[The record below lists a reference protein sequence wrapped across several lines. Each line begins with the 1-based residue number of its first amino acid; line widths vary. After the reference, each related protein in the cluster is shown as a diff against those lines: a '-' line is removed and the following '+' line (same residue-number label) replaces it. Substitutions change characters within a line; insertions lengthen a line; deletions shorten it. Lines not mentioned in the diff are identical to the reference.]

1 MGRLRRFVPWLL
13 PGLLAFTG
21 GGGGSVGA
29 EGEPASLAVDAPE
42 APRMETLAAGQER
55 RYQLAAPEPG
65 RRYSVHLIPLAGD
78 PDLYVEGEEGMSP
91 AGRGLSS
98 IEGPLQP
105 DRVSFVVPQAPSP
118 KPVLVTVR
126 AVTESQYWLFV
137 TTTPWTVR
145 VTPDAPV
152 VCQVHLQPRYG
163 DRQTLVAGLTL
174 QNGTG
179 AWYEVTVSAREASLD
194 KGGPPPRF
202 VLGPSQVRTYP
213 AVAFGRESKVELHA
227 DRTTRLAQIY
237 LACDVACRLV
247 SGGTALRPEVADA
260 IGALPEQLAPLAACG
275 AAFQQ
280 RDWRGGGR
288 RLLRTL
294 REHPEVFTALQQVLA
309 KSGIDLKKEMLSL
322 RLLNAFGGL
331 SAGLLAATSAR
342 APGQETVTVA
352 GFEGF

>member
-1 MGRLRRFVPWLL
+1 
-13 PGLLAFTG
+13 
-21 GGGGSVGA
+21 
-29 EGEPASLAVDAPE
+29 VDAPG
-42 APRMETLAAGQER
+42 APTVETLAAGQER
-55 RYQLAAPEPG
+55 HYQLAAPEPG
-65 RRYSVHLIPLAGD
+65 TRYSVHLIPFSGD
-78 PDLYVEGEEGMSP
+78 PDLYVEGAEGMSP
-91 AGRGLSS
+91 TGGGLSS
-98 IEGPLQP
+98 TEGPLQP
-105 DRVSFVVPQAPSP
+105 DRVSFVAPQTPSP
-118 KPVLVTVR
+118 PPALVTVR
-126 AVTESQYWLFV
+126 AVTESRYWLFV

-163 DRQTLVAGLTL
+163 DRQTLVVGLTL

-179 AWYEVTVSAREASLD
+179 AWYEVAVSARDVNLD
-194 KGGPPPRF
+194 KGGLLQRF

-213 AVAFGRESKVELHA
+213 AVALGRESKVELHA

-260 IGALPEQLAPLAACG
+260 VGALPEQLAPLAACG
-275 AAFQQ
+275 AAFHR

-288 RLLRTL
+288 LLLQTL
-294 REHPEVFTALQQVLA
+294 REHPEVFTALRQVLA

-322 RLLNAFGGL
+322 RLLNAFSGL

-352 GFEGF
+352 GSDNPMP